1 MTIRL
6 AIVEDDARL
15 RQQLADL
22 LGTAPHFKL
31 LAAFAN
37 AESALAELPT
47 LAPDIAVLDIN
58 LPRMNGVQL
67 VARLK
72 PLLPRTQ
79 FLMLTMYEDS
89 EMIFDSLKAGAS
101 GYLLKRTP
109 PGELLRALEQLHA
122 GGSPMSPEIAR
133 QVVGFFQRAPTTPD
147 MESLTPREREI
158 LDQLAKGY
166 LYKEI
171 ADHLGI
177 SLDTVRNHL
186 RKVYEKLHVHSRTE
200 AVLKFLGGR

>member
-22 LGTAPHFKL
+22 LGAAPNFKL

-37 AESALAELPT
+37 AEAALAELPA
-47 LAPDIAVLDIN
+47 LQPDIAIFDIN

-109 PGELLRALEQLHA
+109 PGELLRALDQLHA

-133 QVVGFFQRAPTTPD
+133 QVVGFFQRAPATPD

-171 ADHLGI
+171 ADRLGI

-200 AVLKFLGGR
+200 AVLKFLGSR

>member
-1 MTIRL
+1 MTLRL

-15 RQQLADL
+15 RQQLTDL
-22 LGTAPHFKL
+22 LATAPNFKL

-37 AESALAELPT
+37 AESALDEIPA

-58 LPRMNGVQL
+58 LPRMSGVQL

-79 FLMLTMYEDS
+79 FLMLTMFEDS

-109 PGELLRALEQLHA
+109 PGELLQAIEQLHA

-133 QVVGFFQRAPTTPD
+133 QVVGFFQRASAAPD
-147 MESLTPREREI
+147 MESLTPRELEI

-171 ADHLGI
+171 ADRLSI

-186 RKVYEKLHVHSRTE
+186 RKVYGKLHVHSRTG
-200 AVLKFLGGR
+200 AVLKYLGNR

>member
-6 AIVEDDARL
+6 ALVEDDARL

-22 LGTAPHFKL
+22 LATTPNFKL

-37 AESALAELPT
+37 AEAALAGLPA
-47 LAPDIAVLDIN
+47 LAPDIAIFDIN
-58 LPRMNGVQL
+58 LPRMSGVQL

-133 QVVGFFQRAPTTPD
+133 QVVGFFQRAPGTPD

-171 ADHLGI
+171 ADRLGI

-200 AVLKFLGGR
+200 AVLKYLGNR

>member
-1 MTIRL
+1 MIRL

-15 RQQLADL
+15 RQQLAGL
-22 LGTAPHFKL
+22 LAAAPHFQL

-37 AESALAELPT
+37 AEDALAKLPA

-79 FLMLTMYEDS
+79 MLMLTMYEDS
-89 EMIFDSLKAGAS
+89 ELIFDSLKAGAS

-133 QVVGFFQRAPTTPD
+133 QVVGFFQRAPATPD

-171 ADHLGI
+171 ADRLGI

-200 AVLKFLGGR
+200 AVLKYLGGR